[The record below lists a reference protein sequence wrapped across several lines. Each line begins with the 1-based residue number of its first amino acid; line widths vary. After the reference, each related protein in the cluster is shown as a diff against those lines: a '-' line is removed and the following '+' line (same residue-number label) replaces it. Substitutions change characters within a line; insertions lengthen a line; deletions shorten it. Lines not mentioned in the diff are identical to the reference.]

1 MQAPQI
7 KPRRTS
13 AARTVNKGERGFTL
27 IETAIA
33 MIVMMVA
40 GLGAASLF
48 TYAIRVNSVAGARA
62 ASIAIAQQT
71 LEQLRGVNFNDA
83 SLTPNT
89 TTSQTVTGVNSSY
102 TVQTIICNT
111 SACGGSASLKSIRI
125 VVTPVRADG
134 LGANMAVEVRTQ
146 RANPVSGPYLQ

>member
-13 AARTVNKGERGFTL
+13 AARMISKGERGFTL

-71 LEQLRGVNFNDA
+71 LEQLRGVPFDDA

-89 TTSQTVTGVNSSY
+89 TLQTVTGVNSSY
-102 TVQTIICNT
+102 TVQTIVCNT
-111 SACGGSASLKSIRI
+111 SACGGSATLKSIRI

-146 RANPVSGPYLQ
+146 RAAVVAGPYLQ